1 MTQNPFGG
9 EGGFDMN
16 ALLQQAQQM
25 QEQLMSAQARLEETE
40 VEGTVAG
47 GAVTVKVSGTGDLLA
62 VNIRGGFDAGDADD
76 LADLGDMVVAAWRDA
91 KSNADALAGEQ
102 LGPLTGGLAGGLGGG
117 LGGPGGDAEDGPG
130 EIPGGAQPFGFG
142 GTPSSG
148 PGAPGQGG

>member
-9 EGGFDMN
+9 EGGFDMS

-25 QEQLMSAQARLEETE
+25 QEQLMSAQARLEEAE

-62 VNIRGGFDAGDADD
+62 VTIRAGGFDADDADD

-91 KSNADALAGEQ
+91 KARADALAGEQ
-102 LGPLTGGLAGGLGGG
+102 LGPLAGGLGGLAG
-117 LGGPGGDAEDGPG
+117 DDAPGGTAG
-130 EIPGGAQPFGFG
+130 EIPGGGQPFGFG
-142 GTPSSG
+142 GPPSSG
-148 PGAPGQGG
+148 PGTPGLGG